1 MAAAVLPGQVLDN
14 RASDPELIDKTPVL
28 SARLGPEEMRLLTEL
43 AAEFKTSR
51 SNLCR
56 RLVVQGLIALRDGE
70 V

>member
-14 RASDPELIDKTPVL
+14 RASDPKLIDKTPVL

-43 AAEFKTSR
+43 AAEFNTSR

-56 RLVVQGLIALRDGE
+56 RLVVQGLIALRDGN

>member
-1 MAAAVLPGQVLDN
+1 VTAAVLPGRVLDE

-28 SARLGPEEMRLLTEL
+28 SVRLGPAEMRLLTEL
-43 AAEFKTSR
+43 ATEFNTSR

-56 RLVVQGLIALRDGE
+56 RLVVQGLIELRDGN

>member
-1 MAAAVLPGQVLDN
+1 MTAAVLPGRVLDE

-28 SARLGPEEMRLLTEL
+28 SARLGPAEMRLLTEL
-43 AAEFKTSR
+43 AAEFNTSR

-56 RLVVQGLIALRDGE
+56 RLLVQGLIELRDGN